1 MTEQWGTVV
10 AALIAA
16 TAALAGVLMGRR
28 QVTDEAQ
35 VEHEQ
40 WLRGQRQEAYVTY
53 LDMVDQALMQLDD
66 IVTSADRYE
75 EATNEGHEW
84 YEIFERIDARG
95 EAAWGLVRKPQERVY
110 LLGPE
115 KVNAAAL
122 EVDNR
127 LAEVKTAVCFHG
139 GDVPWPNLELYR
151 TAKGFMV
158 TARRGFLTVT
168 REVMWTAPRPK
179 RFRPWRRR

>member
-16 TAALAGVLMGRR
+16 AAALAGVLMGRR

-53 LDMVDQALMQLDD
+53 LDAVDQGLTQLAD
-66 IVTSADRYE
+66 IINSADRYD
-75 EATNEGHEW
+75 EAANEGHEW
-84 YEIFERIDARG
+84 YEIYESIDTRG
-95 EAAWGLVRKPQERVY
+95 EEAWDLVRKPLERVY

-115 KVNAAAL
+115 KVNAAAV

-127 LAEVKTAVCFHG
+127 LADVKTVVCFHE
-139 GDVPWPNLELYR
+139 GDAPWPNLELYR
-151 TAKGFMV
+151 TAKGFMD
-158 TARRGFLTVT
+158 TARRGFLAVT
-168 REVMWTAPRPK
+168 REVIWTAPRP
-179 RFRPWRRR
+179 RRVGPWRRR